1 MTLPDDLAHQYV
13 DEMDAFEEE
22 QRMTYISFA
31 ERLAQEK
38 GFHQGIEQGIERGVE
53 QGLHAGRIQSITRQL
68 RRLFGAL
75 DEDDLTA
82 IQALTVPQLDR
93 LSEDLLDF
101 TQLADLSAWLQQPP
115 AA

>member
-13 DEMDAFEEE
+13 DEMDAFEEK

-53 QGLHAGRIQSITRQL
+53 QGVTRRSNSIDHAP
-68 RRLFGAL
+68 A
-75 DEDDLTA
+75 
-82 IQALTVPQLDR
+82 
-93 LSEDLLDF
+93 
-101 TQLADLSAWLQQPP
+101 SASLW
-115 AA
+115 AVG